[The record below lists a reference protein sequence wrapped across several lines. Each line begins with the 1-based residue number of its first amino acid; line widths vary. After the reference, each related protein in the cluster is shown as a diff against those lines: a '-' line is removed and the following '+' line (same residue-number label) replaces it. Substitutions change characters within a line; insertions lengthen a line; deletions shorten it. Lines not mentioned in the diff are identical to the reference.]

1 LDHSRSSED
10 LTLPQTVQPPTSPAD
25 AKGDTPPPADSPRSA
40 AYWLAQLDSAEK
52 REEGWRKQGDEV
64 LARYM
69 DDRARQGEE
78 KRLNVLWANTDVQ
91 KGALFAQLGN
101 PDVRRLFPKP
111 GRDNKIARTAA
122 LVIERGLV
130 ACVNRYEADCEIEA
144 AVEDHILPGRGVC
157 WLEYDVR
164 VEAVE
169 ATGVEA
175 GAGQL
180 VEAQAAAER
189 IVYQTARFCHVDWKD
204 FRHGSGKAWRD
215 VAWVARLM
223 LFTKKEVEERWPDKA
238 DRIKTDYVIDEQ
250 YLTKERK
257 QGDDFKRAKVW
268 EIWHKPLGIR
278 VHVAE
283 GCDIELDREPDP
295 YRLEGF
301 FPCPKPLYGVKTTS
315 SLTPKPEFLQWK
327 DQSEELDRVNTRI
340 WKLLEKLRYCG
351 VYDASGEDAEALD
364 GIGDLDDGQFKPY
377 KNFRAL
383 SEGGGLA
390 QAFQVR
396 DLAPIAA
403 TVQSLAQRAVQL
415 IEAIY
420 EITGLSDILR
430 GVSDPQETLGAQELK
445 ARSGGTRIDRKRKD
459 VQRFVRE
466 LYRMKAELIAEHFE
480 RDRLEEMTGIRL
492 PLAADRDRAKA
503 MLQQLEAQQAAQAQA
518 LAAQQQAA
526 QQGQQPG
533 QPQQLPAP
541 AMPMAQL
548 APMDPDELA
557 ELKETA
563 DAVSWEEISGILRSD
578 DRRNYKI
585 DVETDA
591 TSFAE
596 TEEEKSQALEF
607 AKVMVELI
615 GASIQAASSVPALL
629 DVSKELIMMVARR
642 FKAGRTIEET
652 LDDAFAQVASQA
664 PQQAQAQPDPMLE
677 LRKEE
682 LQAKIMAQRAKY
694 VMDEEA
700 AEAKLAAEREQHAM
714 DMELARAKHAT
725 AMVAEQTSRRQAENA
740 LLAAELEASDPQVRA
755 RELDLRATDMEE
767 RRKTEAE
774 DRTMRREVETETL
787 KKRSEAKG
795 DAIEGEAFEARRAEL
810 EQTVLDGV
818 AAQVQ
823 AIAGELTQGMRMLS
837 ESQAQVAEALA
848 AIRGEQEETA
858 DAMTEIVRHIT
869 APRRV
874 MRDPATG
881 RPAGVETM
889 PNEGDLR
896 ELMARLGG
904 PGRPVIR
911 GQDGRVEGIG

>member
-1 LDHSRSSED
+1 MA
-10 LTLPQTVQPPTSPAD
+10 TTVQPPTSAAD
-25 AKGDTPPPADSPRSA
+25 AKGDNPPPAESPRSA
-40 AYWLAQLDSAEK
+40 AYWLAQLDSAAK
-52 REEGWRKQGDEV
+52 REEGWHKQGDEV
-64 LARYM
+64 IARFM

-78 KRLNVLWANTDVQ
+78 KRVNILWANTEVQ

-111 GRDNKIARTAA
+111 GRDNKVARTAA
-122 LVIERGLV
+122 LVLERGLV
-130 ACVNRYEADCEIEA
+130 ACGNRYEPDCEIEA

-164 VEAVE
+164 LETVETAAVE
-169 ATGVEA
+169 AGD
-175 GAGQL
+175 G
-180 VEAQAAAER
+180 QAAEMQATAER
-189 IVYQTARFCHVDWKD
+189 IAYQVARFCHVDWKD

-215 VAWVARLM
+215 VPWVARLQ
-223 LFTKKEVEERWPDKA
+223 LFTKKEVEQRWPDKA
-238 DRIKTDYVIDEQ
+238 ERVKTDFVIDEQ

-278 VHVAE
+278 VYVAE

-301 FPCPKPLYGVKTTS
+301 FPCAKPIYGLKTTS
-315 SLTPKPEFLQWK
+315 SLTPKPEYFQYK
-327 DQSEELDRVNTRI
+327 DQCDELDRVNTRI

-383 SEGGGLA
+383 ADGGGLA

-430 GVSDPQETLGAQELK
+430 GVSDPSETLGAQELK

-480 RDRLEEMTGIRL
+480 RDRLEEMTGIRM

-503 MLQQLEAQQAAQAQA
+503 MLAQIAAQQQAQAQA

-526 QQGQQPG
+526 QSQPG
-533 QPQQLPAP
+533 QPPQLPAP
-541 AMPMAQL
+541 AAMPMAQM
-548 APMDPDELA
+548 APMNADELA
-557 ELKETA
+557 ELQEIA
-563 DAVSWEEISGILRSD
+563 DAATWEEISQILRSD

-585 DVETDA
+585 DIETDA

-607 AKVMVELI
+607 AKVMTELI
-615 GASIQAASSVPALL
+615 GASIAAASSVPALL
-629 DVSKELIMMVARR
+629 NLSKELIMMVARR

-652 LDDAFAQVASQA
+652 LDDTFAQVASQPQPEA
-664 PQQAQAQPDPMLE
+664 PPDPMLQ

-682 LQAKIMAQRAKY
+682 LEAKIMAQRAKY
-694 VMDEEA
+694 VMDQEA

-725 AMVAEQTSRRQAENA
+725 AMLTEAASRQQAQNA
-740 LLAAELEASDPQVRA
+740 LLAAQLEVSDPHLRA
-755 RELDLRATDMEE
+755 HELQMKDRELGLRATDMEE
-767 RRKTEAE
+767 RRKGEAE

-787 KKRSEAKG
+787 RKRSEARG
-795 DAIEGEAFEARRAEL
+795 DAIEGEAFEARRGEL
-810 EQTVLDGV
+810 EETVLAGV

-823 AIAGELTQGMRMLS
+823 AIAGQLADGMGMLS
-837 ESQAQVAEALA
+837 QSQAQVAEALA
-848 AIRGEQEETA
+848 AIRGEQEEMA
-858 DAMTEIVRHIT
+858 DAVTGIVRHIT

-874 MRDPATG
+874 SRDPATG
-881 RPAGVETM
+881 RPIGIETG
-889 PNEGDLR
+889 PNEGDLPT
-896 ELMARLGG
+896 LMTRLGA
-904 PGRPVIR
+904 PGRQVVR
-911 GQDGRVEGIG
+911 GPDGRVEGMI